1 MLDLPQKPAL
11 DSIVIPL
18 PRREEDAKEVL
29 RGYEAYFSAAPS
41 TAKSGP
47 DLTPLELMYA
57 YYDAA

>member
-1 MLDLPQKPAL
+1 MLDLPQKPEL

-18 PRREEDAKEVL
+18 PRREEAAKEVL
-29 RGYEAYFSAAPS
+29 SNYESYFNAAPS
-41 TAKSGP
+41 TAKSAP

>member
-1 MLDLPQKPAL
+1 MLDMPQKPEL

-29 RGYEAYFSAAPS
+29 RSYEAYFNAAPS
-41 TAKSGP
+41 TAKPGP

>member
-1 MLDLPQKPAL
+1 MLDLPQKTEPDA
-11 DSIVIPL
+11 IAIPL
-18 PRREEDAKEVL
+18 PRRDVDAKEVL
-29 RGYEAYFSAAPS
+29 RGYEAYFGDVPS